1 MLWNTMLLALREI
14 RRNVMRSVLTIL
26 GIVIGVAAVIIMV
39 TVGEG
44 ATVQVRQQI
53 ASMGS
58 NLLMV
63 TPGKRLGPGQ
73 STGNVPFK
81 EADARAIARDV
92 GSVKAVA
99 PVSSQ
104 SVKAIY
110 GNENWSTQVTA
121 SNNAYLQVTNRTL
134 RSGRPFSDSEVRS
147 GAAVCIVGETVLKKL
162 FGGQEAIGERIRLHG
177 SASSTT
183 SSSSGSTTSGSSSRS
198 SSKSNGSSGSDS
210 ASSTSGSGGSKLSC
224 EVIGLL
230 EGKGQSSM
238 GTDQDDLVVIPLST
252 FQRRIAGSQDVGMI
266 QISVEEGAA
275 TEKAQQDIR
284 RLLRDRRHLSPSDDD
299 NFNVMDMK
307 EIVKMLTG
315 TTQMMTA
322 LLSAVAAVSLL
333 VGGIG
338 IMNIMLVSVTERTR
352 EIGIRLAIGALES
365 EVLLQFLVESV
376 VLSSFGGLCGIALA
390 LGGSVWLAGLLRVP
404 FVFNGGI
411 VLLAFLFSAAVGVIF
426 GYFPA
431 LKAAR
436 LDPIDALRYE

>member
-14 RRNVMRSVLTIL
+14 RRNVLRSVLTIL

-39 TVGEG
+39 TIGGG
-44 ATVQVRQQI
+44 ATVQVKQQI
-53 ASMGS
+53 SSMGS

-73 STGNVPFK
+73 ATSSVPFK
-81 EADARAIARDV
+81 EADARAIAGEV
-92 GSVKAVA
+92 ASVAAVA

-104 SVKAIY
+104 SAKAVF
-110 GNENWSTQVTA
+110 GNQNWSTQVVGS
-121 SNNAYLQVTNRTL
+121 SNQYLSVTNRSI
-134 RSGRPFSDSEVRS
+134 RSGRQFTDSESRS
-147 GAAVCIVGETVLKKL
+147 GAAVCIIGETVQTKL
-162 FGGQEAIGERIRLHG
+162 FGGQEAVGEKIRLHG
-177 SASSTT
+177 TST
-183 SSSSGSTTSGSSSRS
+183 SSSSSNAASSGSSSTS
-198 SSKSNGSSGSDS
+198 S
-210 ASSTSGSGGSKLSC
+210 ASSTSSKLSC

-230 EGKGQSSM
+230 AAKGQSTM
-238 GTDQDDLVVIPLST
+238 GTDQDDLVVIPLAT
-252 FQRRIAGSQDVGMI
+252 YQRRLAGNQDVSMI
-266 QISVEEGAA
+266 QISVEEGVA
-275 TEKAQQDIR
+275 TGKVQQDIV
-284 RLLRDRRHLSPSDDD
+284 RLLRERRHLSPSDDD

-307 EIVKMLTG
+307 EIVRMLTG

-352 EIGIRLAIGALES
+352 EIGIRLAIGALEN
-365 EVLLQFLVESV
+365 EVLMQFLVEAV
-376 VLSSFGGLCGIALA
+376 VLSSFGGLVGIVLA
-390 LGGSVWLAGLLRVP
+390 LTSSVWLAGILGVP

-436 LDPIDALRYE
+436 LDPIEALRHE